1 MVKSH
6 YSEKE
11 LQTRAIEALQRLFD
25 RSPEIEIGEVESEAW
40 IAPDRGMDFLVSVSI
55 FGRPYK
61 LVCEV
66 KSDGQPR
73 HVRFAALQLRDYV
86 NRINSAAKPILIA
99 PFLSE
104 KSRAICVEHGVGYL
118 DLYGNALFQAPG
130 ILIDTSVADR
140 PPPER
145 RDLRSLFR
153 PKAAHVLRV
162 MLRNPKRAWRIT
174 ELADAANASIGH
186 VSRIRKV
193 LLNREWA
200 QKRENGVA
208 LADPDALM
216 DSWRDVYRRPAGDI
230 IKFYTS
236 LHGPAFDNAAKNV
249 FSLQSSE
256 QSAVFASFSAARRL
270 APYLRTGTEYFY
282 ADEKG
287 MARIADALRT
297 SSVEKGE
304 NVEVLILKD
313 RNILEDTIE
322 PSSGVICTSP
332 VQTYLDL
339 TISGERGTESADHL
353 RRETLTW
360 R

>member
-1 MVKSH
+1 MMKPYH
-6 YSEKE
+6 SEKE
-11 LQTRAIEALQRLFD
+11 LQILAIEALQRLFD
-25 RSPEIEIGEVESEAW
+25 RSPEIEIGEVESEAR
-40 IAPDRGMDFLVSVSI
+40 IAPDQGVGFLVSVSI
-55 FGRPYK
+55 FGRSHK

-73 HVRFAALQLRDYV
+73 YVRYAALQLRDYV
-86 NRINSAAKPILIA
+86 NRINSAAEPILIA

-104 KSRAICVEHGVGYL
+104 KSRAICVEHEIGYL

-162 MLRNPKRAWRIT
+162 MLRDPKRVWRVT
-174 ELADAANASIGH
+174 ELADAANASLGH
-186 VSRIRKV
+186 VSRIRRA

-200 QKRENGVA
+200 QERENGVS

-216 DSWRDVYRRPAGDI
+216 DSWRDVYRRPAGEI

-236 LHGPAFDNAAKNV
+236 FHGPAFDDAAKNV

-256 QSAVFASFSAARRL
+256 QSVVFASFSAARRL

-282 ADEKG
+282 ANEKG
-287 MARIADALRT
+287 MAQIADALRT

-304 NVEVLILKD
+304 NVEILILKD
-313 RNILEDTIE
+313 RNILKDTIE

-339 TISGERGTESADHL
+339 TISGERGMESAEHL